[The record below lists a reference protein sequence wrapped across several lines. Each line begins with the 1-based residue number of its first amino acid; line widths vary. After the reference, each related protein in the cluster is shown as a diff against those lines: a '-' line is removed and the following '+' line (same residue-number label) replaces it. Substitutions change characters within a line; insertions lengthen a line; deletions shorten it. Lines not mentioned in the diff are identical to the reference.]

1 MGDWYLR
8 GQVRDPIINQQIFEE
23 RTSSIMIAVTFV
35 ACFSVF
41 GIINLIGGTVLTLM
55 SHTRSEAE
63 TRAIMVVHKLANDS
77 EVTLEYTIDPLKV
90 IGITILLTGIFL
102 VVIGVTLGIV
112 AFRSVGKQR
121 RRQERRLTS
130 CSGQTID
137 SFVRSSRHSV
147 CSTSFTTSRSR
158 SNEKKPLEKTV
169 SPIMEAKGEDENLSG
184 ERRSDG
190 ICKDDDSSTC
200 FKDSSPS
207 VSSHTI
213 QNSPKEDRDNVMLRD
228 PENQY

>member
-8 GQVRDPIINQQIFEE
+8 GQVRDPILNQQIFEE

-35 ACFSVF
+35 ACFSLF
-41 GIINLIGGTVLTLM
+41 GIINLIGGTVLTFM

-63 TRAIMVVHKLANDS
+63 TRAMMVIHKLANDS

-90 IGITILLTGIFL
+90 IGITILLTGTFL
-102 VVIGVTLGIV
+102 VVIGVTLGVV

-130 CSGQTID
+130 CSGQTMD
-137 SFVRSSRHSV
+137 SFVNRSSRHSV

-169 SPIMEAKGEDENLSG
+169 SPIMESKGEDENQSG

-190 ICKDDDSSTC
+190 ICNDGSSSC
-200 FKDSSPS
+200 MKDSSPS

-213 QNSPKEDRDNVMLRD
+213 QNSPKEDRDDAMLRD